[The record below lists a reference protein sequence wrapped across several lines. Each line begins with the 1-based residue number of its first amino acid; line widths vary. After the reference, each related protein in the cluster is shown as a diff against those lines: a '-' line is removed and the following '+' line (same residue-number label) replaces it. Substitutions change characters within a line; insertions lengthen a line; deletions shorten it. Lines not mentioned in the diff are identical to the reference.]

1 MGYDCAIKRDIVLK
15 TTKFLCLHNE
25 LTEIVGYF
33 KDKQYGGGGVR
44 GFIYLL
50 RIADSFQLL
59 SDAVVFT
66 KKSKWM
72 AVSCGFSSTRSSPD
86 YIKIKFTI
94 KS

>member
-1 MGYDCAIKRDIVLK
+1 MGYDCAIRRDIVLK
-15 TTKFLCLHNE
+15 KNKFFCLHNE

-59 SDAVVFT
+59 SDVVVLT

-72 AVSCGFSSTRSSPD
+72 VVSCGFFSKYKTL
-86 YIKIKFTI
+86 FWFF
-94 KS
+94 